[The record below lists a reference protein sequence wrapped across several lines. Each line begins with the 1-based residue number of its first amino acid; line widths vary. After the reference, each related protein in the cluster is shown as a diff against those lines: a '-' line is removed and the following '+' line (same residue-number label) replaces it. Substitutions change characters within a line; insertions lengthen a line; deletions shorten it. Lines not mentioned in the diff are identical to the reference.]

1 VIERRPDY
9 ARGARGKL
17 AVGLALIAAVFILE
31 GLFSTL
37 MTRRHQ
43 REAQDIFAN
52 SLASIVEVARI
63 ARDVDQQRIVVDNH
77 VFEKEATDMAASERR
92 LARITH
98 DMQAAKI
105 AYDPLTELP
114 NEAEIWR
121 SAQASLDRFEAI
133 VTEVVE
139 LSRKNL
145 DDQARARM
153 ATALDDYANLNR
165 QLDSLIRLNRAGA
178 FDAIDR
184 VRALE
189 KKTLNVQFGSGLIG
203 IGLVLLVGWWGSREI
218 AAHDQDVARHAAE
231 LEALNRDLDA
241 FAGSVAHDLKNA
253 LGPVMIAPGM
263 IRRMSLDP
271 SRVNEIA
278 DKTERATR
286 RAAAILDALLAF
298 SRASHIAEDHES
310 GSLRTAVKDVIDEL
324 SPVVARLD
332 VAVRVED
339 VPDVQ
344 VECSPGLLHILLA
357 NLCGNAVKYLEGQ
370 RERRV
375 CISADVEDLSC
386 RIDVE
391 DTGPGIPASEQ
402 DRLFEPF
409 YRVEGTRV
417 AGTGIGLATA
427 RRIAESR
434 GGRITVTSTLGRGSC
449 FSVWLPLA
457 LPPDDQS
464 VPPELEETQ
473 STARE

>member
-1 VIERRPDY
+1 MTEGRPDY

-17 AVGLALIAAVFILE
+17 AVGLVLIAAVFIIQ
-31 GLFSTL
+31 GVFTTL
-37 MTRRHQ
+37 MTRRGQ
-43 REAQDIFAN
+43 QEAQDIFAN
-52 SLASIVEVARI
+52 SVASIVEVARI

-92 LARITH
+92 LARIAR
-98 DMQAAKI
+98 DMRAAKI
-105 AYDPLTELP
+105 AYEPLTELP
-114 NEAEIWR
+114 NEAEMWR
-121 SAQASLDRFEAI
+121 VAEASLDRFEAI
-133 VTEVVE
+133 VPEVIE
-139 LSRKNL
+139 LSRNNL

-165 QLDSLIRLNRAGA
+165 ELDGLIRLNRAGA

-189 KKTLNVQFGSGLIG
+189 KRTLGLQFGSGLIG
-203 IGLVLLVGWWGSREI
+203 IGLVLLVGWWASREI
-218 AAHDQDVARHAAE
+218 AAHDQDVAHHAAE
-231 LEALNRDLDA
+231 LEAVNRDLDA

-263 IRRMSLDP
+263 IRRMSPDP
-271 SRVNEIA
+271 ARVHEIA
-278 DKTERATR
+278 EKTERATR

-298 SRASHIAEDHES
+298 SRASHTGENHES
-310 GSLRTAVKDVIDEL
+310 GSLRTALKDVIDEL
-324 SPVVARLD
+324 SPVVTQLD
-332 VAVRVED
+332 VMVRVED

-344 VECSPGLLHILLA
+344 VACSPGLLHILLA

-370 RERRV
+370 RQRRV
-375 CISADVEDLSC
+375 CISADIQDLSC

-391 DTGPGIPASEQ
+391 DTGPGIPASEHG
-402 DRLFEPF
+402 RLFEPF

-417 AGTGIGLATA
+417 PGTGIGLATA

-457 LPPDDQS
+457 PPSDDQS
-464 VPPELEETQ
+464 LPPELEETH
-473 STARE
+473 STIHE